1 MWSYNQEVQPPAP
14 FLDLVVHH
22 PEETAQAIRIQAKI
36 DTGADISAVP
46 AVLITQ
52 LGLPTT
58 SKIVIEGYDGIP
70 ATVFT
75 YGVVIEVE
83 QAHFRSQEVIAISEQ
98 YILLGRDVLNHFYL
112 HLNGPELT
120 FNLSLMPL

>member
-36 DTGADISAVP
+36 DTGADISAIP

-70 ATVFT
+70 AAVFT

-83 QAHFRSQEVIAISEQ
+83 QARFRSQEVIAIPEQ
-98 YILLGRDVLNHFYL
+98 
-112 HLNGPELT
+112 
-120 FNLSLMPL
+120 

>member
-1 MWSYNQEVQPPAP
+1 
-14 FLDLVVHH
+14 
-22 PEETAQAIRIQAKI
+22 
-36 DTGADISAVP
+36 
-46 AVLITQ
+46 

-70 ATVFT
+70 STVFT

-83 QAHFRSQEVIAISEQ
+83 QARFRSQEVIAIAET
-98 YILLGRDVLNHFYL
+98 YGLLGRDVLNYFYL

-120 FNLSLMPL
+120 LNLSLKPL